1 MTQPPADEAFF
12 PDRSTRYGAYPV
24 TPLPDRTWPDQ
35 ILDRAPV
42 WCSVDLRDGNQ
53 ALVEPMNPATKL
65 TFFKGLVDLGLK
77 EIEVGFPSAS
87 TTEAE
92 FIRLL
97 VEEKAVPEDVTLQ
110 VLTPARGELIEE
122 TLRAVECLPR
132 VIVHLYNSTSELQRR
147 VVFQESRQGIVDLA
161 CRGTERIRS
170 WLDKNGQTGVT
181 FQYSP
186 ESFTGTELD
195 FAIEVVDA
203 VADIWGPTPES
214 KMIINL
220 PATVEMSSPNVYADR
235 VEAFGRGVRRRNQM
249 ILSVHPHN
257 DRGTAVA
264 AAELGLMA
272 GAERV
277 EGTLFGNGE
286 RTGNVDL
293 VTLALNLMTQGV
305 DPGLDFQDI
314 NRLVRLAESCTGLPV
329 HPRHPYAGELV
340 FTAFSGSHQDA
351 IRKGMRAQ
359 AKAASRRWEVP
370 YLPMDPADV
379 GRGYDELI
387 RVNSQSGKGG
397 VAWVVE
403 QAEGYSIPRRL
414 QIEFQRSI
422 QWEAESRS
430 GEVDAPVIRKLF
442 TDRYLKH
449 KGPLCLVDGSWEIVS
464 EGPSEWRV
472 RVDIAKGGTVKR
484 IEAAGNGAIDA
495 FWIGLRKAF
504 SLNLRLI
511 DFSEQSLSAG
521 SSSESVAFAELLD
534 EEGLPWHGVGR
545 DSSTVV
551 AAFRAVVGA
560 VNLALQP
567 AERERVG

>member
-1 MTQPPADEAFF
+1 MAKFDHKKYEPFKSISLPSRRW
-12 PDRSTRYGAYPV
+12 PDRV
-24 TPLPDRTWPDQ
+24 
-35 ILDRAPV
+35 LDRAPS

-97 VEEKAVPEDVTLQ
+97 VKEKAVPEDVTLQ

-161 CRGTERIRS
+161 CRGTEQIRS

-277 EGTLFGNGE
+277 
-286 RTGNVDL
+286 
-293 VTLALNLMTQGV
+293 
-305 DPGLDFQDI
+305 
-314 NRLVRLAESCTGLPV
+314 
-329 HPRHPYAGELV
+329 
-340 FTAFSGSHQDA
+340 
-351 IRKGMRAQ
+351 
-359 AKAASRRWEVP
+359 
-370 YLPMDPADV
+370 
-379 GRGYDELI
+379 
-387 RVNSQSGKGG
+387 
-397 VAWVVE
+397 
-403 QAEGYSIPRRL
+403 
-414 QIEFQRSI
+414 
-422 QWEAESRS
+422 
-430 GEVDAPVIRKLF
+430 
-442 TDRYLKH
+442 
-449 KGPLCLVDGSWEIVS
+449 
-464 EGPSEWRV
+464 
-472 RVDIAKGGTVKR
+472 
-484 IEAAGNGAIDA
+484 
-495 FWIGLRKAF
+495 
-504 SLNLRLI
+504 
-511 DFSEQSLSAG
+511 
-521 SSSESVAFAELLD
+521 
-534 EEGLPWHGVGR
+534 
-545 DSSTVV
+545 
-551 AAFRAVVGA
+551 
-560 VNLALQP
+560 
-567 AERERVG
+567 

>member
-1 MTQPPADEAFF
+1 
-12 PDRSTRYGAYPV
+12 
-24 TPLPDRTWPDQ
+24 
-35 ILDRAPV
+35 
-42 WCSVDLRDGNQ
+42 
-53 ALVEPMNPATKL
+53 
-65 TFFKGLVDLGLK
+65 
-77 EIEVGFPSAS
+77 
-87 TTEAE
+87 
-92 FIRLL
+92 
-97 VEEKAVPEDVTLQ
+97 
-110 VLTPARGELIEE
+110 
-122 TLRAVECLPR
+122 
-132 VIVHLYNSTSELQRR
+132 
-147 VVFQESRQGIVDLA
+147 
-161 CRGTERIRS
+161 
-170 WLDKNGQTGVT
+170 
-181 FQYSP
+181 
-186 ESFTGTELD
+186 
-195 FAIEVVDA
+195 
-203 VADIWGPTPES
+203 
-214 KMIINL
+214 
-220 PATVEMSSPNVYADR
+220 
-235 VEAFGRGVRRRNQM
+235 
-249 ILSVHPHN
+249 
-257 DRGTAVA
+257 
-264 AAELGLMA
+264 
-272 GAERV
+272 
-277 EGTLFGNGE
+277 
-286 RTGNVDL
+286 
-293 VTLALNLMTQGV
+293 MTQGV

>member
-97 VEEKAVPEDVTLQ
+97 VKEKAVPEDVTLQ

-161 CRGTERIRS
+161 CRGTEQIRS

-495 FWIGLRKAF
+495 FCIGLRKAF

>member
-97 VEEKAVPEDVTLQ
+97 VKEKAVPEDVTLQ

-161 CRGTERIRS
+161 CRGTEQIRS